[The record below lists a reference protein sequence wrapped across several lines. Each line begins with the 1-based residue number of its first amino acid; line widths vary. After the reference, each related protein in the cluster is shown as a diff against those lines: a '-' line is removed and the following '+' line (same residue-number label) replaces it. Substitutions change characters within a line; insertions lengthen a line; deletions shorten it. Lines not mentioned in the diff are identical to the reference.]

1 MKLAVITGGG
11 RGIGAAISERLAA
24 DGYRILL
31 TYNNDS
37 QSAESVISKLRQ
49 DSVDCVAV
57 KVDCGRTDEVFILA
71 DHPWMQ
77 DGVDA
82 LVLNHGMYHR
92 SPARELTMNDL
103 QETMNVNFR
112 GAVAVYTAL
121 SKYCLRKHLSWLLVV
136 N

>member
-57 KVDCGRTDEVFILA
+57 KVDCGHLMRCSSLLTI
-71 DHPWMQ
+71 
-77 DGVDA
+77 
-82 LVLNHGMYHR
+82 HGCKM
-92 SPARELTMNDL
+92 
-103 QETMNVNFR
+103 V
-112 GAVAVYTAL
+112 
-121 SKYCLRKHLSWLLVV
+121 
-136 N
+136 